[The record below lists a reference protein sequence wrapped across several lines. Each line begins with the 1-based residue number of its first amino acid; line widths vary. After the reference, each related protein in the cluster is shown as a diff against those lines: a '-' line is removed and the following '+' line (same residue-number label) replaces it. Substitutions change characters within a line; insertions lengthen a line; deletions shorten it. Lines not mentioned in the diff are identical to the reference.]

1 MADPALRQD
10 DMLFGV
16 QNSATRRF
24 WTLASVDE
32 ALVRRLQP
40 SVGGSDLLA
49 RLLATR
55 DVTPEEAVA
64 YLSPTLRETFPDE

>member
-1 MADPALRQD
+1 MADPALKQD
-10 DMLFGV
+10 NMLFDV
-16 QNSATRRF
+16 QSSATRRF

-49 RLLATR
+49 RLLAAR
-55 DVTPEEAVA
+55 DVTPGAA
-64 YLSPTLRETFPDE
+64 H

>member
-10 DMLFGV
+10 NTLFDVSG
-16 QNSATRRF
+16 SATGRF

-55 DVTPEEAVA
+55 DVTPEAVRDVIA
-64 YLSPTLRETFPDE
+64 DQ